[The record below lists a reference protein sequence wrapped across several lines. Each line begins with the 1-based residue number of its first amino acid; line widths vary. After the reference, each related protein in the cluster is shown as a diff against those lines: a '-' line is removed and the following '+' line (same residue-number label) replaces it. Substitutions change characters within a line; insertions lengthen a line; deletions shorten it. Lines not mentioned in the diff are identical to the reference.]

1 MTTLE
6 ADDLLFDRE
15 DIRRFFTAN
24 GISVTEGEISGI
36 LKESIGYPLGI
47 AVTARCMAGGKAF
60 SPETAARAYREVFT
74 YFEAAIYR
82 RFDLPMRRF
91 LLELAPFERFS
102 LEMARMVS
110 GDPRAGALLDWLLSS
125 TTMWGCYYAHCE
137 NDLSARDKLNT
148 NTTIFGHSAS
158 NCDVNGPKFTKLYRY
173 MDADYV
179 KANPYIYLS
188 VDGEDLIFQI
198 TALFITD
205 IEFDYIDPN
214 PTGNKLTE
222 FFRTVERKNWL
233 DFDGVS
239 FSEGD
244 TILTLSTCCRKY
256 DATNSGNQRLV
267 VMAKLLP
274 AGAEAREFSVSLTAD
289 PEMP

>member
-1 MTTLE
+1 MKNSTKKICLIIC
-6 ADDLLFDRE
+6 AAASILALILL
-15 DIRRFFTAN
+15 IA
-24 GISVTEGEISGI
+24 GCG
-36 LKESIGYPLGI
+36 KEEPTITVDAPD
-47 AVTARCMAGGKAF
+47 VTAAPSPTATPTETPAGKAI
-60 SPETAARAYREVFT
+60 PTVDRQAELAAAKKKNPNTAAWLYIPGAEV
-74 YFEAAIYR
+74 
-82 RFDLPMRRF
+82 D
-91 LLELAPFERFS
+91 
-102 LEMARMVS
+102 
-110 GDPRAGALLDWLLSS
+110 DPVMQAEDNGYYMLLDENGEYS
-125 TTMWGCYYAHCE
+125 MWGCYYAHCE
-137 NDLSARDKLNT
+137 NDLSARGKLDT

-205 IEFDYIDPN
+205 IEFDYINPN
-214 PTGNKLTE
+214 PTGSKLAE
-222 FFRTVERKNWL
+222 LFRTVERKNWL
-233 DFDGVS
+233 DFDGVT

-256 DATNSGNQRLV
+256 DETNSGNQRLV

-274 AGAEAREFSVSLTAD
+274 AGAEAQEFSVALAAD

>member
-1 MTTLE
+1 MKKSTKKICLIIC
-6 ADDLLFDRE
+6 AAAAILALILLIAGWGKGEPTVTVDAPDVTFAPSP
-15 DIRRFFTAN
+15 TAPPP
-24 GISVTEGEISGI
+24 TET
-36 LKESIGYPLGI
+36 P
-47 AVTARCMAGGKAF
+47 AGKAI
-60 SPETAARAYREVFT
+60 PTVDRQAELAAAKKKNPNTAAWLYIPGAEV
-74 YFEAAIYR
+74 
-82 RFDLPMRRF
+82 D
-91 LLELAPFERFS
+91 
-102 LEMARMVS
+102 
-110 GDPRAGALLDWLLSS
+110 DPVMQAEDNGYYMLLDENGAYS
-125 TTMWGCYYAHCE
+125 MWGCYYAHCE
-137 NDLSARDKLNT
+137 NDLSARDKLDT

-214 PTGNKLTE
+214 PTGDKLTE

-274 AGAEAREFSVSLTAD
+274 AGAEAQEFSVSLAAD